1 MVVVVEIILL
11 DIDIV
16 KTIMFITAST
26 QNAFKFFWRNGATVS
41 ELHSDHIPVNIFDDY
56 NHVALVR
63 NSNGDI
69 VVYFNGYKLRH
80 NTTDTTVFTDNSI
93 TYQTNASMR
102 IGNPEDDYSAYDQS
116 FDGYIDDL
124 RITTTVKY
132 TENFTPPS
140 GPLPT
145 TGTIT
150 NDPPGSP
157 TSGFLTYPTGNG
169 TSGQVLTSDGNGNV
183 T

>member
-1 MVVVVEIILL
+1 
-11 DIDIV
+11 
-16 KTIMFITAST
+16 
-26 QNAFKFFWRNGATVS
+26 
-41 ELHSDHIPVNIFDDY
+41 
-56 NHVALVR
+56 
-63 NSNGDI
+63 
-69 VVYFNGYKLRH
+69 
-80 NTTDTTVFTDNSI
+80 
-93 TYQTNASMR
+93 MR
-102 IGNPEDDYSAYDQS
+102 IGDPEDDYSAYDQS
-116 FDGYIDDL
+116 FGGFIDDL

-150 NDPPGSP
+150 NDPPGAA

-183 T
+183 TWSNVTEADTLDSVVSRGSTTTQSITLTGSGNRSLQVQSNSILLLL

>member
-1 MVVVVEIILL
+1 MRTIWSQSYGSSSEIILL

-41 ELHSDHIPVNIFDDY
+41 ELHSDHIPVNILDDY

-80 NTTDTTVFTDNSI
+80 NQYGYNSI
-93 TYQTNASMR
+93 Y
-102 IGNPEDDYSAYDQS
+102 
-116 FDGYIDDL
+116 
-124 RITTTVKY
+124 
-132 TENFTPPS
+132 
-140 GPLPT
+140 
-145 TGTIT
+145 
-150 NDPPGSP
+150 
-157 TSGFLTYPTGNG
+157 
-169 TSGQVLTSDGNGNV
+169 
-183 T
+183 